1 MSDHRLFIAAA
12 LAAATAPS
20 LACSDINT
28 PIYFNGPGPSNMMP
42 LLETTGQE
50 MNNRITNGLTLRFRA
65 PTKAEQ
71 ADLDAQKKALG
82 FDVPWV
88 ARDKIHLEVLFAVT
102 NLDTV
107 PGMFDVTVDGATQ
120 YTKYDENVVAA
131 ALGAGNNDKP
141 TYLPLMSLHPML
153 PASLDPGK
161 TFQGIFRE
169 DDFNEGAADL
179 DAIGR
184 WPPKDPMAAPAFP
197 AVLINQK
204 AVDPVG
210 TSGVP
215 ADVVTPALAEVD
227 VTLTAVQHM
236 TCEWTV
242 RVRDD
247 DDRLWHDMADPH
259 FGLHPTL
266 FVPAAAP

>member
-1 MSDHRLFIAAA
+1 MAAA
-12 LAAATAPS
+12 LAAATAPA

-28 PIYFNGPGPSNMMP
+28 PIYFDGPGPMNKMP
-42 LLETTGQE
+42 LLETTGME
-50 MNNRITNGLTLRFRA
+50 VNNRITNGLTLRFRS
-65 PTKAEQ
+65 PTMAEQ
-71 ADLDAQKKALG
+71 TDLDNQKKALG

-88 ARDKIHLEVLFAVT
+88 ARDKIHIELLFTVTSLEA
-102 NLDTV
+102 
-107 PGMFDVTVDGATQ
+107 PGTDPAMFDVTVDGATQ

-153 PASLDPGK
+153 PASLGPGQ
-161 TFQGIFRE
+161 TYQGILRE

-215 ADVVTPALAEVD
+215 PNVVTPALAEID
-227 VTLTAVQHM
+227 VTLTSAKHM

-247 DDRLWHDMADPH
+247 DDRLWHNTADGH

-266 FVPAAAP
+266 FVPMAGP